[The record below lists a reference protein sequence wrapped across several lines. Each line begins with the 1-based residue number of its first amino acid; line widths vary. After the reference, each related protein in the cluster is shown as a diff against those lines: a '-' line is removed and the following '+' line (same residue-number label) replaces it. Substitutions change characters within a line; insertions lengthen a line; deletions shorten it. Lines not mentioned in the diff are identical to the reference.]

1 MFTPGKIKIE
11 EYNYQLQDERI
22 AKYPLAKRDASK
34 LLYFNDGS
42 PNSKLFSVLPDLL
55 PENSFLI
62 FNETRVIQARL
73 KFRKSTGATIE
84 IFCLEPHFPTND
96 FQLAFQQ
103 NSPVVWKCMIGNAKR
118 WKSGR
123 LSIEF
128 EFGERSIVIEAEI
141 KERLSDSWLVEFT
154 WNEDIKFHE
163 IIEYNGLTPL
173 PPYLNREAEE
183 SDKNRYQTVY
193 AHYDGSVAAPT
204 AGLHFTDKIISEL
217 RAKGI
222 EQEKL
227 TLHVGAGTFKPVSAE
242 QISDHEM
249 HSEHII
255 VSLNSLENIKAN
267 LQKNKTII
275 PVGTTSMR
283 SLESL
288 FWMALRLEKGDE
300 SMQVDQWDPYKMEIA
315 DGFDTIKALD
325 NLINY
330 LKDNERESLSGE
342 TRLMIAPGYDFKFAN
357 GLITNFHQ
365 PKSTLLLLVSALIG
379 EKWKLAYNYAMEN
392 NFRFLSYG
400 DSCLFLK

>member
-1 MFTPGKIKIE
+1 MATPGEIKIE
-11 EYNYQLQDERI
+11 EYNYHLPDDRI

-34 LLYFNDGS
+34 LLYFKGER
-42 PNSKLFSVLPDLL
+42 PNSKLFSDLPDLL

-84 IFCLEPHFPTND
+84 IFCLEPHYPTND

-103 NSPVVWKCMIGNAKR
+103 HSPVIWKCMIGNAKR
-118 WKSGR
+118 WKSGG
-123 LSIEF
+123 LSSEF
-128 EFGERSIVIEAEI
+128 EFGGRTITLEAEI
-141 KERLSDSWLVEFT
+141 KERLSDAWLVEFS

-163 IIEYNGLTPL
+163 IIEQNGLTPL

-183 SDKNRYQTVY
+183 SDKDRYQTVY

-204 AGLHFTDKIISEL
+204 AGLHFTDNIISKL
-217 RAKGI
+217 SDKGI

-242 QISDHEM
+242 HISDHEM

-255 VSLNSLENIKAN
+255 VSLNSLENIKAR
-267 LQKNKTII
+267 LQNNKTII

-300 SMQVDQWDPYKMEIA
+300 SMQVDQWDPYKLEIP
-315 DGFDTIKALD
+315 DGFDAIKALD
-325 NLINY
+325 KLIIY
-330 LKDNERESLSGE
+330 LKDNKRESLSGE

-392 NFRFLSYG
+392 DFRFLSYG
-400 DSCLFLK
+400 DSCLFLR